1 MLSSKNTFK
10 LLLKNLSIISVYDP
24 SYAKKKKIQEN
35 FSDFFMDGGIISIS
49 CNTFYI
55 F

>member
-24 SYAKKKKIQEN
+24 SYAKKKNSRKFLRFLYGWWDYQY
-35 FSDFFMDGGIISIS
+35 FL
-49 CNTFYI
+49 
-55 F
+55 